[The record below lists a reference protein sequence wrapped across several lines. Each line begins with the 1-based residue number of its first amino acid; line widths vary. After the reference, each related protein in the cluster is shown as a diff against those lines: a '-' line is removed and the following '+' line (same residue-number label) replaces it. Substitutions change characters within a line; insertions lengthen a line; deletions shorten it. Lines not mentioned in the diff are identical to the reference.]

1 MRVLEYLKVPKMSF
15 WRGID
20 HNRPTK
26 FPTTAFSDK
35 SHSNSKNVKTK
46 INKRLKNF
54 RLSTT
59 SCQKVNVMLIYKN
72 NKSATISPV
81 MGARS
86 TSSQFQGISIE
97 KHINSYLQRL
107 SRCRTD
113 TNSHGTNLKKSLAS
127 QAEKEEAGYSI
138 FLPP

>member
-1 MRVLEYLKVPKMSF
+1 MPQGTEDEF

-35 SHSNSKNVKTK
+35 SHSNSKNVKTM
-46 INKRLKNF
+46 INIRLQIF
-54 RLSTT
+54 RPSTT
-59 SCQKVNVMLIYKN
+59 SRQKVNVMLIYKN
-72 NKSATISPV
+72 DKSATISPV

-97 KHINSYLQRL
+97 KHINSYLQCHVKMQNGYQFPRQESQKIVGVP
-107 SRCRTD
+107 SRERGGGYWIFYRRT
-113 TNSHGTNLKKSLAS
+113 
-127 QAEKEEAGYSI
+127 
-138 FLPP
+138 